1 MKALLL
7 ARVIASLT
15 LHSSALPDVV
25 TPPSPEQDP
34 NDVLTT
40 LQAMSMQALEDAEG
54 AIGRR
59 VPSACSLGTAQIR
72 QDCPIPRE
80 YMSVS
85 MRKNYIQAAQCLFD
99 SPSKLGP
106 QYGWPTKSRHDDFVA
121 VHVNMTMTIHNT
133 GNFLGWHRYF
143 LHSYETALREEC
155 GYTGYMPYWNWFAHR
170 DDVAKSPVFDGS
182 PTSLG
187 GDGEFFYHN
196 GSLGG
201 ALAIPLPSG
210 NGGGCIKEGPFA
222 GQKANIGPLLT
233 VFAEFPTVKDIFVPN
248 PHCIRR
254 DLSSYTATH
263 FMTTE
268 MLWNVT
274 LGAASVSIKMLQ
286 EELQGGKYP
295 GHFGLHAAGHFVLGG
310 DGTDLFSSPNDP
322 AFFLHREFSFSFSC
336 YIINIPALLIQGWID
351 GMVDRIWWIWQALH
365 PTLAGTIEGT
375 ITLNN
380 DPPSRNATIDDVLDT
395 KGLAPPVALKEV
407 FDTLGGGPLCYV
419 YV

>member
-1 MKALLL
+1 MRAFLL
-7 ARVIASLT
+7 AGAIASLT
-15 LHSSALPDVV
+15 LHASALPDVV

-34 NDVLTT
+34 NDVLTK
-40 LQAMSMQALEDAEG
+40 LQGMSMQALEDVEG
-54 AIGRR
+54 AISRR
-59 VPSACSLGTAQIR
+59 VPSACSLRTAQIR
-72 QDCPIPRE
+72 QDWE
-80 YMSVS
+80 HMSVP
-85 MRKNYIQAAQCLFD
+85 MRKNYIQAAQCLYD
-99 SPSKLGP
+99 SPSKLGA

-170 DDVAKSPVFDGS
+170 DDVTKSPVFDGS

-210 NGGGCIKEGPFA
+210 KGGGCIKEGPFA

-254 DLSSYTATH
+254 DLSNYTATH

-274 LGAASVSIKMLQ
+274 LGTASVSIKMLQ

-322 AFFLHREFSFSFSC
+322 AFFLHH
-336 YIINIPALLIQGWID
+336 A
-351 GMVDRIWWIWQALH
+351 MVDRIWWIWQALH
-365 PTLAGTIEGT
+365 PTLAATIEGT
-375 ITLNN
+375 VTLNN
-380 DPPSRNATIDDVLDT
+380 DPPSRNATIDDLLDT

-407 FDTLGGGPLCYV
+407 FSTLGGGPLCYV